1 MLWLRNPNR
10 IQQPGDLHQHV
21 NKTGYTLT
29 MTQAVSPSAALPFL
43 AHRFTVAEFERMF
56 FAGVFSGEARAELLD
71 GQVVMLTPQ
80 NEPHKY
86 IIANYIDVLPDHYGK
101 RIVMM
106 PQMPL
111 SVGLEHYQP
120 EPDIALLRPPKTLYR
135 ERKNR
140 AEDVL
145 WLIEVSDSTL
155 ETDRSVKLPI
165 YAASGIPEVWIH
177 NVGAGKLEVY
187 TQPNSESRRY
197 ERATTYRSGE
207 MVAPLAFADE
217 PMSWW

>member
-1 MLWLRNPNR
+1 M
-10 IQQPGDLHQHV
+10 G
-21 NKTGYTLT
+21 KFSYTLA
-29 MTQAVSPSAALPFL
+29 MTQAVSPNATLPFL

-56 FAGVFSGEARAELLD
+56 FAGVFSGETRAELLD
-71 GQVVMLTPQ
+71 GQVVMLTPRSHLETH
-80 NEPHKY
+80 EPHKY

-101 RIVMM
+101 RLVMM

-155 ETDRSVKLPI
+155 ETDRSIKLPI

-177 NVGAGKLEVY
+177 NVSAGKLEVY
-187 TQPNSESRRY
+187 TQPNSENRRY
-197 ERATTYRSGE
+197 ERATTHHPGE